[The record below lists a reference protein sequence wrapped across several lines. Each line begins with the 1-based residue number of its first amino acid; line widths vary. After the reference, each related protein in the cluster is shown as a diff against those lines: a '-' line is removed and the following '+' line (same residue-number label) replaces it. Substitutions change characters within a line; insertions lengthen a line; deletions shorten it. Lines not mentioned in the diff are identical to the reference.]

1 MSPRRHPIAPPRAD
15 PDRRKEVPVIALD
28 PKYSVGIVEMDAQH
42 AHWIQIIDE
51 FKAVAGGE
59 LDEQAKIDA
68 AARALEQLQSYTVS
82 HFASEEQLL
91 ATHGYPGL
99 DAHKKQ
105 HGELAALVGKLLG
118 QARTPSNHN
127 TPLKLNLLAT
137 IWLLEHIT
145 NEDLKCAQFILGKA
159 AAGARAA

>member
-1 MSPRRHPIAPPRAD
+1 MSPRRHPIALLRAD
-15 PDRRKEVPVIALD
+15 PDRRKEVAVIALD
-28 PKYSVGIVEMDAQH
+28 PKYSIGIAEMDAQH
-42 AHWIQIIDE
+42 ARWIQLIDE

-59 LDEQAKIDA
+59 LHEQARIDA
-68 AARALEQLQSYTVS
+68 AARALEHLQSYTVS

-105 HGELAALVGKLLG
+105 HRELAALVGKLLD
-118 QARTPSNHN
+118 QARTHRNHN
-127 TPLKLNLLAT
+127 TPLKLNLLVT

-145 NEDLKCAQFILGKA
+145 HEDLKYARFILGKA
-159 AAGARAA
+159 AAAARAA